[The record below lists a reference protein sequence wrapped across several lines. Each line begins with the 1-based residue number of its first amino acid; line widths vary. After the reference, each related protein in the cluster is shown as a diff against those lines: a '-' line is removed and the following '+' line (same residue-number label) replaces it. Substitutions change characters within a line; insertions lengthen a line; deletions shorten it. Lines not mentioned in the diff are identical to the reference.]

1 MREGPL
7 KFDQIHIDV
16 ARNATDDFNPFHDPK
31 RWRNINGNP
40 FDGPIA
46 LGFQLELLA
55 ADRISQ
61 LRRAATELPPPCN
74 FSNYDF
80 RFANAL
86 RAGEVFYVDVRKTLR
101 DRQAEDEFT
110 NRVVLRKQNGD
121 LVLLGNRHDSA
132 TARFVPEWQL
142 DDLPDTSG
150 MRDRALLAG
159 NDWFLKR
166 KYLNT
171 SNGKNFVVGALC
183 EQSDYFDEI
192 CDKVRFPALF
202 TASLISC
209 ALLERGRH
217 ADYDF
222 EADPMVYLSH
232 QISIDNRVQDC
243 LKSNDC
249 LDILVEGPLVTA
261 EARGLTAGHGEQLT
275 YRCFGIAVGHGLLFR
290 AIVKLAPLHAMT
302 TVPAG

>member
-1 MREGPL
+1 MHEGPL
-7 KFDQIHIDV
+7 RFDQIHIDV

-31 RWRNINGNP
+31 RWRNISGNP
-40 FDGPIA
+40 FAGPIA

-55 ADRISQ
+55 ADRIAR
-61 LRRAATELPPPCN
+61 LHRATAQQQPTTE

-86 RAGEVFYVDVRKTLR
+86 RAGEVFYIDVRKTLQ
-101 DRQAEDEFT
+101 DRGPDGGYT

-121 LVLLGNRHDSA
+121 LVLLGNRHD
-132 TARFVPEWQL
+132 TTKPRFLAEWQL
-142 DDLPDTSG
+142 DDLPDTKAQ
-150 MRDRALLAG
+150 RDRVLLAE
-159 NDWFLKR
+159 NNWFLKR

-192 CDKVRFPALF
+192 CDKVCFPGLF

-209 ALLERGRH
+209 ALLERGRQ
-217 ADYDF
+217 ARYDF
-222 EADPMVYLSH
+222 EGDPMVYLGH
-232 QISIDNRVQDC
+232 QISIDNRVQDA
-243 LKSNDC
+243 LRSNDC
-249 LDILVEGPLVTA
+249 LDILVEDPLVTTD
-261 EARGLTAGHGEQLT
+261 ARGLTAGHGEQLS
-275 YRCFGIAVGHGLLFR
+275 YHCFGIARDHGLLFR

-302 TVPAG
+302 SAAAT

>member
-7 KFDQIHIDV
+7 RFDQIHIDV

-31 RWRNINGNP
+31 RWRNISGNP
-40 FDGPIA
+40 FNGPIA

-55 ADRISQ
+55 ADRVTR
-61 LRRAATELPPPCN
+61 LRRAAPGSLPATAY
-74 FSNYDF
+74 SNYDF

-86 RAGEVFYVDVRKTLR
+86 RAGEVFYVDVRKTLH
-101 DRQAEDEFT
+101 DRQPDGGYT

-121 LVLLGNRHDSA
+121 LVLLGNRHDTE
-132 TARFVPEWQL
+132 TARFLPEWQL
-142 DDLPDTSG
+142 DDLPAT
-150 MRDRALLAG
+150 MKQKDRALLTKD
-159 NDWFLKR
+159 DWFLKR
-166 KYLNT
+166 KFLNT
-171 SNGKNFVVGALC
+171 SNGKNFVIGALC

-232 QISIDNRVQDC
+232 QISIDNRVQDS
-243 LKSNDC
+243 LQSNDC
-249 LDILVEGPLVTA
+249 LDILVEGPLVMP
-261 EARGLTAGHGEQLT
+261 EVKGLNAGHGEQLA
-275 YRCFGIAVGHGLLFR
+275 YHCFGIAHDRGLLFR
-290 AIVKLAPLHAMT
+290 TIVKLAPLHAMST
-302 TVPAG
+302 APAR

>member
-7 KFDQIHIDV
+7 RFDQIHIDV
-16 ARNATDDFNPFHDPK
+16 ARNATDDFNPFHDPG
-31 RWRNINGNP
+31 RWRNIHGNP
-40 FDGPIA
+40 FAGPIA

-55 ADRISQ
+55 ADRISR
-61 LRRAATELPPPCN
+61 LRRDAAETLPASA
-74 FSNYDF
+74 FSSYDF

-101 DRQAEDEFT
+101 DHQGDGGYT

-121 LVLLGNRHDSA
+121 LVLMGNRHDA
-132 TARFVPEWQL
+132 ACARFLPEWQL
-142 DDLPDTSG
+142 GDLPGTKG
-150 MRDRALLAG
+150 RQDRALLAD

-171 SNGKNFVVGALC
+171 SNGKNFAVGALC
-183 EQSDYFDEI
+183 QQSDYFDEI
-192 CDKVRFPALF
+192 CDKVHFPALF

-217 ADYDF
+217 ANYDF

-232 QISIDNRVQDC
+232 QISIDNQVQDS
-243 LKSNDC
+243 LRSNDC
-249 LDILVEGPLVTA
+249 LDILVEGPSITTDT
-261 EARGLTAGHGEQLT
+261 RGLTAGHGEQMT
-275 YRCFGIAVGHGLLFR
+275 YRCFGIARESELLFR
-290 AIVKLAPLHAMT
+290 AVVKLAPLHAMT
-302 TVPAG
+302 ASPVT

>member
-7 KFDQIHIDV
+7 RFDQIHIDV

-31 RWRNINGNP
+31 RWRNISGNP
-40 FDGPIA
+40 FNGPIA

-55 ADRISQ
+55 ADRVSR
-61 LRRAATELPPPCN
+61 LRRAASDALPLTEYSN
-74 FSNYDF
+74 FDF

-86 RAGEVFYVDVRKTLR
+86 RAGEVFYVDVRKTLY
-101 DRQAEDEFT
+101 DRQSDGGYT

-121 LVLLGNRHDSA
+121 LVLLGHRHDTE
-132 TARFVPEWQL
+132 TARFLPEWQL
-142 DDLPDTSG
+142 GDLPVTTQQK
-150 MRDRALLAG
+150 DRALLTRD
-159 NDWFLKR
+159 DWFLKR

-171 SNGKNFVVGALC
+171 SNGKNFAVGALC

-232 QISIDNRVQDC
+232 QISVDNRVQDS
-243 LKSNDC
+243 LQSNDC
-249 LDILVEGPLVTA
+249 LDILVEGPLITS
-261 EARGLTAGHGEQLT
+261 EAKGLTAGHGEQLA
-275 YRCFGIAVGHGLLFR
+275 YRCFGIAHGRGLLFR

-302 TVPAG
+302 TAPAT